1 MVQPFIQFENIS
13 KSFGKKV
20 VLSDVNLGIP
30 YKEICAI
37 IGKSGS
43 GKTTLLSIL
52 IGFVRPDKGKVYYQ
66 SQDIR
71 KAYTLIKQQFGFA
84 AQQASFYPR
93 LTVRENL
100 EYFGRLYGLNRPE
113 LREKIPNL
121 LKLVNLQDAENL
133 QGYKLSAG
141 MQKRL
146 DIACA
151 IIHDP
156 KVLIL
161 DEPTVYLDP
170 VLRRDILDLLLKI
183 NKDKEVTIIIT
194 SHILDDVERICTII
208 SILDNTKIVTSGT
221 LNSLREKY
229 SEFNEVVLDLETKDY
244 EKLSKQLKRKRDIKK
259 IMIRNGILYL
269 YTKKGEKV
277 IKELLSLV
285 KKRKL
290 KVNNISFN
298 KPSLEEIFESVTK
311 KHD

>member
-20 VLSDVNLGIP
+20 VLNDVNLSIP
-30 YKEICAI
+30 YKEIFGI

-52 IGFVRPDKGKVYYQ
+52 IGFIKADKGKVYYQ
-66 SQDIR
+66 SQEIN
-71 KAYTLIKQQFGFA
+71 KEISLIKQQFGFA

-93 LTVRENL
+93 LTVSENL
-100 EYFGRLYGLNRPE
+100 EYFARLYGLSRSE

-161 DEPTVYLDP
+161 DEPTEDLDP
-170 VLRRDILDLLLKI
+170 VLRKDILDLLLKI
-183 NKDKEVTIIIT
+183 NKDKDVTIIIT
-194 SHILDDVERICTII
+194 SHLLDEVEYICTMV
-208 SILDNTKIVTSGT
+208 SILDNAKIVVSGT
-221 LNSLREKY
+221 LNSLKEKY
-229 SEFNEVVLDLETKDY
+229 SEFNEVVLDLETRDY

-259 IMIRNGILYL
+259 MVIRNEKLYL

-277 IKELLSLV
+277 IKELLALV

-311 KHD
+311 KND